1 MIKKIIRQYP
11 SITTNWL
18 YKDTGQMRLFS
29 KDILYPEG
37 VEPWSECSNEE
48 KIEWERQHL
57 PPEEITDSEALN
69 IITGGQGNE

>member
-1 MIKKIIRQYP
+1 
-11 SITTNWL
+11 
-18 YKDTGQMRLFS
+18 MRLFS